1 MIGQNMRV
9 FALSSAF
16 AIFLSASPAS
26 AASHD
31 GAWNMSLVTT
41 SGHCGKF
48 RIGLAVNRGR
58 IRSTSGRFFFHPV
71 SLRGRVTPAGR
82 VVLEGV
88 AGPRQARGAGRF
100 LRARGSGS
108 WSGTGPSGVCSGV
121 WSASRS

>member
-1 MIGQNMRV
+1 MTRHRICV
-9 FALSSAF
+9 LAFAAAFALL
-16 AIFLSASPAS
+16 LSPLPAS
-26 AASHD
+26 AAGYD
-31 GAWNMSLVTT
+31 GSWNMSLVTT

-58 IRSTSGRFFFHPV
+58 IRATSGRFFFHPV
-71 SLRGRVTPAGR
+71 SLQGRVSPAGR
-82 VVLEGV
+82 VVLDGV

-100 LRARGSGS
+100 LRARGSGK